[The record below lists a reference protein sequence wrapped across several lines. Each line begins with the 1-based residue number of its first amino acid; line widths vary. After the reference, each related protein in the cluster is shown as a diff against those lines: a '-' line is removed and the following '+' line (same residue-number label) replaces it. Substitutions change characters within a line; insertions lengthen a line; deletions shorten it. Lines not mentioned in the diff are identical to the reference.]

1 MENRE
6 CELKPCPFC
15 GTKAKIR
22 KGVVRFKCG
31 RTKKK
36 KTKKPAYFI
45 GCSDSDCILYSS
57 HNTGRLFYTVS
68 QDGIDTMIRRWNRRT
83 KHEI

>member
-1 MENRE
+1 MKNRE

-22 KGVVRFKCG
+22 KGVVKFKNG
-31 RTKKK
+31 KVK
-36 KTKKPAYFI
+36 KTKKPSYFI
-45 GCSDSDCILYSS
+45 GCSDPDCILYSD
-57 HNTGRLFYTVS
+57 HNSGRLFFAVS
-68 QDGIDTMIRRWNRRT
+68 QDGIDFIIRRWNRRA

>member
-22 KGVVRFKCG
+22 KGAVRFKCG
-31 RTKKK
+31 RVK

-45 GCSDSDCILYSS
+45 GCSDPDCILHSD
-57 HNTGRLFYTVS
+57 HNSGRLFYTAS
-68 QDGIDTMIRRWNRRT
+68 QEGIDVMVRRWNRRV
-83 KHEI
+83 